1 MSQPMMPPTRSQP
14 AFTANLGFQIV
25 DRLPAK
31 GKATAEN
38 EFPSPAEAAR
48 MLECSSS
55 WLQEMLNEW
64 INVR

>member
-1 MSQPMMPPTRSQP
+1 MMPPMRSQP
-14 AFTANLGFQIV
+14 AFTANLGFQIL

-38 EFPSPAEAAR
+38 EDGFPSPAEAAR
-48 MLECSSS
+48 ILECSSS